1 MGSGYALLDLEPM
14 PRAKI
19 MKICYTLLDRLKEIP
34 EKALYRIYTEE
45 KVKYIMRLTDEIDDI
60 RRLEEELGKN
70 IYFGFFFEFFIS
82 FFHNCLKSFF
92 FREETTLLRC
102 SFNPFMRRLIC

>member
-19 MKICYTLLDRLKEIP
+19 MKICYTLLEKMKEIP

-45 KVKYIMRLTDEIDDI
+45 KVKYIMRLTDEIEDI
-60 RRLEEELGKN
+60 RRLEEELGMSCHKIN
-70 IYFGFFFEFFIS
+70 FFLSFWGF
-82 FFHNCLKSFF
+82 
-92 FREETTLLRC
+92 R
-102 SFNPFMRRLIC
+102 

>member
-19 MKICYTLLDRLKEIP
+19 MKIGYALLEKLKEIP

-45 KVKYIMRLTDEIDDI
+45 KVKYIMRLTDEIEDI
-60 RRLEEELGKN
+60 QTLEEELGEDNKM
-70 IYFGFFFEFFIS
+70 
-82 FFHNCLKSFF
+82 K
-92 FREETTLLRC
+92 
-102 SFNPFMRRLIC
+102 